1 MREHGWQNS
10 LVNIGRS
17 AGYLHMGNV
26 GLDAERGHAR
36 RTGIEQWPQMYPRNS
51 LTHIVAFDVEDING
65 MYARKDKNSWMLMGN
80 KCEKM

>member
-1 MREHGWQNS
+1 
-10 LVNIGRS
+10 
-17 AGYLHMGNV
+17 
-26 GLDAERGHAR
+26 
-36 RTGIEQWPQMYPRNS
+36 MYPRNS